1 MTTCSP
7 GKSLVLH
14 KTKRQGRTKR
24 TNESYSI
31 SDETHI
37 DSNDSGSLSQKNERK
52 KTAVRKQAPNHID
65 DTTIAVCRNEQIC
78 NNFEMKLSSL
88 KAQNWLKNLQFN
100 NHVSSFTVVADFNL
114 FQLCV
119 I

>member
-14 KTKRQGRTKR
+14 RTKRRQGKTKR

-31 SDETHI
+31 SDDTHI
-37 DSNDSGSLSQKNERK
+37 DSNDSGSLSQRNERK
-52 KTAVRKQAPNHID
+52 KTARKQASDPID
-65 DTTIAVCRNEQIC
+65 DTTIALCRNEQFY

-88 KAQNWLKNLQFN
+88 KAQNWLKNLPFN
-100 NHVSSFTVVADFNL
+100 NHVSTFIVVVDFSL
-114 FQLCV
+114 FQLCA